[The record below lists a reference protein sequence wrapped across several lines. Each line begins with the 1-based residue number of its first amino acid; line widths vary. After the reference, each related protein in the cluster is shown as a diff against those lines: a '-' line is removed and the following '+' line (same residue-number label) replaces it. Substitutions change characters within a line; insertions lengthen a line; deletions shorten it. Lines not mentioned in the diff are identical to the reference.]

1 MILEHCGRRRNVQEK
16 LRAGELAPQSG
27 HYEVVARDGEHTGI
41 YRRGLK
47 GHRLPPT
54 PAKGQGY
61 IYAGQRVKRVAR

>member
-1 MILEHCGRRRNVQEK
+1 MHER
-16 LRAGELAPQSG
+16 LRAGQLAPDSG

-47 GHRLPPT
+47 GRPLPPT

-61 IYAGQRVKRVAR
+61 IYAGERLRRIGR